1 MEQWS
6 LMLCAHPLTSNVA
19 NWEFNIIFLKRKINI
34 RNTLLFPFCFPLLQ
48 VNYISP
54 LVLPAPIVQ
63 FTLRI
68 SFQFAALLEWGIQ
81 YIERDFACIWFRFF
95 SWWLKAWSPCCPLP
109 VLSSSQGTPL
119 PLFPGWSSVRVK
131 RVGNRQGYRLQ
142 PSLTPMWSPGSSAA
156 PPPPT
161 LPVSGALTQSCVGG
175 CPTLFASTPLHLGR
189 CNTHPKSGAEQTGE
203 LWVLVCLQVKSSAL
217 RVQYDSN
224 PKRRRGVVSQS
235 HDKKGAEKA
244 WARQLK
250 AKLWISSWI
259 LANARN

>member
-1 MEQWS
+1 MVAES
-6 LMLCAHPLTSNVA
+6 LVSMLPTP
-19 NWEFNIIFLKRKINI
+19 R
-34 RNTLLFPFCFPLLQ
+34 P
-48 VNYISP
+48 
-54 LVLPAPIVQ
+54 VQ
-63 FTLRI
+63 FPGDPPPTL
-68 SFQFAALLEWGIQ
+68 S
-81 YIERDFACIWFRFF
+81 
-95 SWWLKAWSPCCPLP
+95 
-109 VLSSSQGTPL
+109 
-119 PLFPGWSSVRVK
+119 RVEQRQSETSREQT
-131 RVGNRQGYRLQ
+131 RV
-142 PSLTPMWSPGSSAA
+142 SLTAFSDTDVEPRQQRCT

-244 WARQLK
+244 
-250 AKLWISSWI
+250 
-259 LANARN
+259 